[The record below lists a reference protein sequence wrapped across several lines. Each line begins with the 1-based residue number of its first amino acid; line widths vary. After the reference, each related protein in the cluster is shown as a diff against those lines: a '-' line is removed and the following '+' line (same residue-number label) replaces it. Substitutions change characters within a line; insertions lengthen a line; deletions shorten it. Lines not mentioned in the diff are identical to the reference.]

1 MDIQGDESK
10 NKGIGDALE
19 PGAFRDLEPEEDLW
33 FPPEAVPQEIADL
46 MPGEADLET
55 IREAMFDDLD
65 ISLNVIRGMVNIRR
79 REFTRN
85 GCRVTM
91 PNIQN
96 SCTTEGRKPLEVPGL
111 LIFTSRSY
119 HFHVLRP
126 RWLHAAM
133 LGDEV
138 GEFRR

>member
-79 REFTRN
+79 KGVYQKWLSGYYAEH
-85 GCRVTM
+85 
-91 PNIQN
+91 P
-96 SCTTEGRKPLEVPGL
+96 EL
-111 LIFTSRSY
+111 LHNR
-119 HFHVLRP
+119 RP
-126 RWLHAAM
+126 
-133 LGDEV
+133 ETP
-138 GEFRR
+138 